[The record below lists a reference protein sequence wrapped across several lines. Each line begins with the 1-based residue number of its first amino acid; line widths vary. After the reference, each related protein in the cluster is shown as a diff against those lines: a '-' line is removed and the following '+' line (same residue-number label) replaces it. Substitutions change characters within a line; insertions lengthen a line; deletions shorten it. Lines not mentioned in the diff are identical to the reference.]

1 MITEIKMEVTE
12 DLSKRV
18 QEIILAKGGG
28 EWESGGIKITNT
40 NKRYLY
46 LTEDKVLLYGNKSS
60 YFKAHKYKEVSP
72 YDFIVSQG
80 EQEKLP
86 RYGEICEFSDYEDF
100 QKAVLRKF
108 AGYMLHNDHVYVT
121 LGGPTY
127 RYCRPAKTKTIVID
141 GEKIEVSIKEFESF
155 KKALKTALKGD

>member
-1 MITEIKMEVTE
+1 MITGIKMEVTE
-12 DLSKRV
+12 ELSERV
-18 QEIILAKGGG
+18 QKIVFGNGGKWVTGEAEILTG
-28 EWESGGIKITNT
+28 E
-40 NKRYLY
+40 RYLY
-46 LTEDKVLLYGNKSS
+46 LNEDRELLVGNKSS